1 MRSRAIL
8 PGSLKSCYFP
18 FWLQAPGFRLLF
30 FVFCL
35 LASSFSGQAQGKR
48 IGALHFQGNRIF
60 NSDQLQ
66 RRLPA
71 GRVGSPYDPAA
82 VQYQIKRLEEMYREE
97 GYFQARI
104 GPPIV
109 SLLSVDDPNTLSIM
123 IPITEGRAFAVGE
136 IQITDT
142 EVFPSATL
150 LQMCPLSRGQVYQR
164 RKLNDWMDKLKESYR
179 ELGFIRFEPSLREEA
194 DEAREVVNITLNC
207 REGAA
212 YSIARISV
220 EGDPSINPSDFK
232 KRLLL
237 AERGRFNPDMI
248 SISLFYINQ
257 MRIYGSISESD
268 VEISIDD
275 TRHTVDLI
283 FRLHPDRPAT

>member
-1 MRSRAIL
+1 MKSPRIRPDNPKNRYSPFWHLA
-8 PGSLKSCYFP
+8 PGS
-18 FWLQAPGFRLLF
+18 WLLF

-35 LASSFSGQAQGKR
+35 LPASWAGQAQGRR
-48 IGALHFQGNRIF
+48 IGALHFQGNRIL

-66 RRLPA
+66 RGLPA

-82 VQYQIKRLEEMYREE
+82 VQGQLKRLEDMYREE

-109 SLLSVDDPNTLSIM
+109 SLLSADDLNTLSII
-123 IPITEGRAFAVGE
+123 IPITEGRPFAVGE
-136 IQITDT
+136 IRIQDT

-150 LQMCPLSRGQVYQR
+150 LQMCPLSRGQPYQR
-164 RKLNDWMDKLKESYR
+164 RGLNDWIDKLKESYR

-194 DEAREVVNITLNC
+194 DDAWEVVNLILDC
-207 REGAA
+207 KEGAA
-212 YSIARISV
+212 YSVAKISV
-220 EGDPSINPSDFK
+220 EGNPLVNPLDFK
-232 KRLLL
+232 RRLLL
-237 AERGRFNPDMI
+237 AEGGLFNPDMI
-248 SISLFYINQ
+248 SISLFYLNQ

-275 TRHTVDLI
+275 TRHTVDLT